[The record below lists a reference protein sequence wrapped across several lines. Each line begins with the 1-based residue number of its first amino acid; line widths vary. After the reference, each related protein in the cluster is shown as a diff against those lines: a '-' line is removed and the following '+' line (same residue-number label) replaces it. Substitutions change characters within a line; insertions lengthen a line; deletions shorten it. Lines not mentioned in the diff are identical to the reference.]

1 MGGTQP
7 ASGRLATAVI
17 RLAEDRETA
26 LRVGYDATDWTEWP
40 SYEAYKAAMSDWD
53 VRLIDKDGHGIGA
66 AYTKG
71 PEFHISILP
80 EWRGKWM
87 TRRILKEII
96 PDPVAVTQVQV
107 GHEDVSDMLKRLGF
121 EKRSEVYVRQSHGN

>member
-1 MGGTQP
+1 
-7 ASGRLATAVI
+7 VI
-17 RLAEDRETA
+17 QLSDNREAA
-26 LRVGYDATDWTEWP
+26 LRVGYEATDWTEWP
-40 SYEAYKAAMSDWD
+40 SYEAYIAAMADWD
-53 VRLIDKDGHGIGA
+53 VRLIDKDGEAIGA
-66 AYTKG
+66 VYTRG
-71 PEFHISILP
+71 PEFHISVLP

-121 EKRSEVYVRQSHGN
+121 EKRSETYVRQSHGN